1 MPSYVILRLLLAS
14 TLVAQVPAG
23 KPKSVNPADDDQ
35 LQSSLAAARNSGL
48 PHLMLLADHI
58 GWMIEDG
65 KFDDPADF
73 KIGVRA
79 VFRHSDFST
88 DLVLGE
94 LYLRM
99 LQQPVMDDLLDGY
112 AMAGRILVDGDAR
125 DWPRD
130 LIIKMPRKSRK
141 SGKGGDDPF
150 IKGFYAIRGADSLFV
165 IFQTSKKIDF
175 ATKVIFSVE
184 ISRQTDHY
192 TASAFKVS
200 LLRHQIRI
208 LNSAGDEVA
217 LATDDPVVYKIKPR
231 VLEMR
236 IPLANLEKDLRS
248 IAVRGSVTEPQSTKA
263 PELTPWLA
271 CPTGPVSQPTEMLI
285 HFAIQ
290 RELPQGNSLPLAIAL
305 QEGMLLANSHPDLA
319 ERIKKDAYAW
329 LQLALD
335 IDEQLKARRL
345 KPISPLPISAQL
357 AWACRYD
364 GRQVLS
370 TVEEYEFHVP
380 TPATIAD
387 LRGYAEVRGWL
398 TETTPAELRA
408 AIAKMITD
416 DFKTF
421 DFPTEKARELGP
433 DFEERREDA
442 HYVKGK
448 HKYLSYRDVGVNR
461 RWKFLEAGFGL
472 KGTRQQ
478 AIEFQRVLSIAA
490 GLPTLRASHYGPG
503 SSEIYTISFDA
514 KKRKWFAA
522 GAPALSTAQ
531 KAKFNFVWHK
541 PWTRPERFELF
552 SRVVPAGGRQAGA
565 VPDGPFR
572 FLLEADVQ
580 EFSVKRLSAMLEKG
594 IADELFAKSI
604 LVPLRMRR

>member
-14 TLVAQVPAG
+14 ILVAQVPAG
-23 KPKSVNPADDDQ
+23 RAKSVNPADDDQ
-35 LQSSLAAARNSGL
+35 LQSMLAAARDSGL
-48 PHLMLLADHI
+48 PHLMLLADQI

-99 LQQPVMDDLLDGY
+99 LQQPVMDDLFGGY
-112 AMAGRILVDGDAR
+112 AIAGRILVDGDAR

-130 LIIKMPRKSRK
+130 AIVKMPKKSGK
-141 SGKGGDDPF
+141 GKGGDDPF
-150 IKGFYAIRGADSLFV
+150 IKGFSAIRGADSLFV
-165 IFQTSKKIDF
+165 IFRTSKKIDF
-175 ATKVIFSVE
+175 ATKVIFAVE

-192 TASAFKVS
+192 AETAFKIS
-200 LLRHQIRI
+200 LLRHKIRI
-208 LNSAGDEVA
+208 LNGAGDEIA
-217 LATDDPVVYKIKPR
+217 MGADDPVVYKIKPR

-248 IAVRGSVTEPQSTKA
+248 IAVRGSITEPQSKKA
-263 PELTPWLA
+263 PERTPWLA
-271 CPTGPVSQPTEMLI
+271 CPTGPVSNPTEMLI

-290 RELPQGNSLPLAIAL
+290 RELPQGNSLPIAIAL
-305 QEGMLLANSHPDLA
+305 QEGLLLANSHPDLA

-345 KPISPLPISAQL
+345 KPISQLPISAQL

-364 GRQVLS
+364 GRQVLN

-398 TETTPAELRA
+398 TETTPAELRG
-408 AIAKMITD
+408 AIAKMIND

-442 HYVKGK
+442 YYVKGK
-448 HKYLSYRDVGVNR
+448 QKYLSYRDVGVNR
-461 RWKFLEAGFGL
+461 RWKFLESGFGL

-490 GLPTLRASHYGPG
+490 GLPTLRVSHHGPG
-503 SSEIYTISFDA
+503 SSEMYTVSFD
-514 KKRKWFAA
+514 
-522 GAPALSTAQ
+522 
-531 KAKFNFVWHK
+531 
-541 PWTRPERFELF
+541 
-552 SRVVPAGGRQAGA
+552 
-565 VPDGPFR
+565 
-572 FLLEADVQ
+572 
-580 EFSVKRLSAMLEKG
+580 
-594 IADELFAKSI
+594 
-604 LVPLRMRR
+604 

>member
-14 TLVAQVPAG
+14 ILVAQVPAG
-23 KPKSVNPADDDQ
+23 RAKSVNPADDEG
-35 LQSSLAAARNSGL
+35 LQSSLAAARKSGL

-65 KFDDPADF
+65 KFDDPDDF
-73 KIGVRA
+73 RIGVRA
-79 VFRHSDFST
+79 VLRHSDFST

-99 LQQPVMDDLLDGY
+99 LQQHVMDDLLDGY
-112 AMAGRILVDGDAR
+112 AVAGRILVDGDAR

-130 LIIKMPRKSRK
+130 AIVKMPKK
-141 SGKGGDDPF
+141 SGKSSKGQSGDDPF
-150 IKGFYAIRGADSLFV
+150 IKGFSAIRGADSLFV
-165 IFQTSKKIDF
+165 IFRTSKKIDF
-175 ATKVIFSVE
+175 ASKAIFTVE

-192 TASAFKVS
+192 AETAFKVS

-208 LNSAGDEVA
+208 LNSAGEEVSMGA
-217 LATDDPVVYKIKPR
+217 DDPVAYKIKPR

-236 IPLANLEKDLRS
+236 IPLANLEKELRS
-248 IAVRGSVTEPQSTKA
+248 IAVRGSVTQPQSKKG

-290 RELPQGNSLPLAIAL
+290 RELPQGNSLPIAIAL
-305 QEGMLLANSHPDLA
+305 QEGLLLANSHPDLA

-335 IDEQLKARRL
+335 MDEQLKARGL
-345 KPISPLPISAQL
+345 KPISQLPISAQL

-364 GRQVLS
+364 GRQVFS

-380 TPATIAD
+380 KPATIAD

-398 TETTPAELRA
+398 METTQAELRA
-408 AIAKMITD
+408 AIAKMIKD
-416 DFKTF
+416 DFKVF

-442 HYVKGK
+442 YYVKGK
-448 HKYLSYRDVGVNR
+448 DKDLSYRDVGVNR

-478 AIEFQRVLSIAA
+478 AIDFQRVLSIAA
-490 GLPTLRASHYGPG
+490 GLPTLRASHHGPG
-503 SSEIYTISFDA
+503 SSEMYTVSFDT

-522 GAPALSTAQ
+522 GAPTLSTAQ

-541 PWTRPERFELF
+541 PWTRPERFVLF
-552 SRVVPAGGRQAGA
+552 SRQADA

-572 FLLEADVQ
+572 FLLDADVQ

>member
-1 MPSYVILRLLLAS
+1 MSSYVILRLLLAGAF
-14 TLVAQVPAG
+14 LAQVPAG
-23 KPKSVNPADDDQ
+23 KAKSVNPADDDR

-48 PHLMLLADHI
+48 PHLMLLADQI

-79 VFRHSDFST
+79 VLRHSDFST

-99 LQQPVMDDLLDGY
+99 LQQPAMDDLLDGY
-112 AMAGRILVDGDAR
+112 AFAGRILIDGDAR

-130 LIIKMPRKSRK
+130 AIVKMPRKSGK
-141 SGKGGDDPF
+141 SGKGKGGDHPL
-150 IKGFYAIRGADSLFV
+150 IKGFGAIRGADSLFV
-165 IFQTSKKIDF
+165 VFRTSKKIDF
-175 ATKVIFSVE
+175 AGKVIFAVE

-192 TASAFKVS
+192 AETAFKVS

-208 LNSAGDEVA
+208 LNGAGDEVSMG
-217 LATDDPVVYKIKPR
+217 TDDPVVYKIKPR

-248 IAVRGSVTEPQSTKA
+248 IAVRGSVTEPQSKKA
-263 PELTPWLA
+263 PEQTPWLA
-271 CPTGPVSQPTEMLI
+271 CPTGPVSQPTEMLV
-285 HFAIQ
+285 HFATQ
-290 RELPQGNSLPLAIAL
+290 RELPQGNSLPIAIAL

-319 ERIKKDAYAW
+319 ERIKKDGYAW

-345 KPISPLPISAQL
+345 KPISQLPISAQL

-364 GRQVLS
+364 GRQAFD

-398 TETTPAELRA
+398 METTPAELRA
-408 AIAKMITD
+408 AIAKMIKD
-416 DFKTF
+416 DFKIF
-421 DFPTEKARELGP
+421 DFPTEKARELGL
-433 DFEERREDA
+433 DFEDRREDA

-461 RWKFLEAGFGL
+461 RWKLLEAGFGL

-490 GLPTLRASHYGPG
+490 GLPTLRVSHHGPG
-503 SSEIYTISFDA
+503 SSEMYTVSFDT
-514 KKRKWFAA
+514 KKRKWFVA
-522 GAPALSTAQ
+522 GAPTLSTAQ

-552 SRVVPAGGRQAGA
+552 SRQANA
-565 VPDGPFR
+565 VPDGPSR
-572 FLLEADVQ
+572 FLLDADVQ
-580 EFSVKRLSAMLEKG
+580 EFSVKRLSAMHKKG

>member
-1 MPSYVILRLLLAS
+1 MPSYLILRLLLAS
-14 TLVAQVPAG
+14 ILAAQVPAG
-23 KPKSVNPADDDQ
+23 RAKSVNPADDDQ
-35 LQSSLAAARNSGL
+35 LQSMLAAARDSGL

-79 VFRHSDFST
+79 VFRYSDFST
-88 DLVLGE
+88 DRVLGE

-99 LQQPVMDDLLDGY
+99 LQQPAMDDLLDGY
-112 AMAGRILVDGDAR
+112 AVAGRLLVDGDAR

-130 LIIKMPRKSRK
+130 AIVKMPKASGK
-141 SGKGGDDPF
+141 GKGGDDPF
-150 IKGFYAIRGADSLFV
+150 IKGFSAIRGADSLFV
-165 IFQTSKKIDF
+165 IFRTSKKIDF
-175 ATKVIFSVE
+175 ATKVIFAVE

-192 TASAFKVS
+192 AETAFKVS

-208 LNSAGDEVA
+208 LNSAGEEVSMGS
-217 LATDDPVVYKIKPR
+217 DDPVVYKIKPR

-248 IAVRGSVTEPQSTKA
+248 IAVRGTVTEPQSQKA
-263 PELTPWLA
+263 PERTPWLA

-290 RELPQGNSLPLAIAL
+290 RELPQGNSLPIAIAL
-305 QEGMLLANSHPDLA
+305 QEGLLLANSHPDLA

-335 IDEQLKARRL
+335 IDEQLKAQRL
-345 KPISPLPISAQL
+345 KPISQLPISAQL

-364 GRQVLS
+364 GRQVLN

-398 TETTPAELRA
+398 METTPAELRA
-408 AIAKMITD
+408 AIAKMIKD

-433 DFEERREDA
+433 DFEERRDDA
-442 HYVKGK
+442 YYVKGK
-448 HKYLSYRDVGVNR
+448 QKYLSYRDVGVNR

-490 GLPTLRASHYGPG
+490 GLPTLRVSHQGPG
-503 SSEIYTISFDA
+503 SSEMYTVSFDT

-522 GAPALSTAQ
+522 GAPTLSTAQ

-552 SRVVPAGGRQAGA
+552 SRQANA

-572 FLLEADVQ
+572 FLLDADVQ

>member
-14 TLVAQVPAG
+14 ILVAQVPAG
-23 KPKSVNPADDDQ
+23 KAKSANPADDDQ
-35 LQSSLAAARNSGL
+35 LQSMLAAARNSGL
-48 PHLMLLADHI
+48 PHLMLLADQI

-65 KFDDPADF
+65 KFGDPADF
-73 KIGVRA
+73 KIGVQATLRY
-79 VFRHSDFST
+79 SDFST

-99 LQQPVMDDLLDGY
+99 LQQPAMDDLLDGY
-112 AMAGRILVDGDAR
+112 AVAGRILVDGVAR

-130 LIIKMPRKSRK
+130 IIVKMPRKSGK
-141 SGKGGDDPF
+141 SGKGQSGDDPL
-150 IKGFYAIRGADSLFV
+150 IKGFGAIRGADSLFV
-165 IFQTSKKIDF
+165 IFRTSKKIDF
-175 ATKVIFSVE
+175 ASKVIFAVE

-192 TASAFKVS
+192 AETAFKVS

-217 LATDDPVVYKIKPR
+217 MAADDPVVYKIKPR

-248 IAVRGSVTEPQSTKA
+248 IAVRGSVTEPQSKKA
-263 PELTPWLA
+263 PERTPWLA

-290 RELPQGNSLPLAIAL
+290 RELPQGNSLPIAIAL
-305 QEGMLLANSHPDLA
+305 QEGLLLANSHPDLA

-345 KPISPLPISAQL
+345 KPISQLPISAQL

-364 GRQVLS
+364 GRQVLN

-398 TETTPAELRA
+398 METTPAELRA
-408 AIAKMITD
+408 AIAKMIKD

-421 DFPTEKARELGP
+421 DFPTEKARALGP
-433 DFEERREDA
+433 DFEERRDDA
-442 HYVKGK
+442 YYVKGK
-448 HKYLSYRDVGVNR
+448 QKYLSYRDVGVNR
-461 RWKFLEAGFGL
+461 RWKFLESGFGL

-490 GLPTLRASHYGPG
+490 ALPTLRVSHHGPG
-503 SSEIYTISFDA
+503 SSEMYTVSFDT

-522 GAPALSTAQ
+522 GAPTLSTAQ

-552 SRVVPAGGRQAGA
+552 SRQADA

-572 FLLEADVQ
+572 FLLDADVQ

>member
-1 MPSYVILRLLLAS
+1 MPSYVILRLLLANL
-14 TLVAQVPAG
+14 LVAQVPAG
-23 KPKSVNPADDDQ
+23 SAKSVNPADDEG
-35 LQSSLAAARNSGL
+35 LQSALAGARASGL
-48 PHLMLLADHI
+48 PHRMLLADQI
-58 GWMIEDG
+58 DWMIEDG

-79 VFRHSDFST
+79 VLRHSDFST

-99 LQQPVMDDLLDGY
+99 LQQPAMDDLLDGY
-112 AMAGRILVDGDAR
+112 AVAGRILIDGDAR

-130 LIIKMPRKSRK
+130 AIVKMPKKSGK
-141 SGKGGDDPF
+141 SGKGKGGDAPF
-150 IKGFYAIRGADSLFV
+150 LTGFSAFRGADSLFV

-175 ATKVIFSVE
+175 ATKLIFAVE

-192 TASAFKVS
+192 SDTAFKIS

-217 LATDDPVVYKIKPR
+217 MTADDPVVYRIKPR

-236 IPLANLEKDLRS
+236 IPLATLEKDLRS
-248 IAVRGSVTEPQSTKA
+248 IAVRGSVTEPQSKKA

-271 CPTGPVSQPTEMLI
+271 CPTGPVSQPTEMLV
-285 HFAIQ
+285 HFATQ
-290 RELPQGNSLPLAIAL
+290 RELPQGNSLPIAIAL
-305 QEGMLLANSHPDLA
+305 QEGLLLANSHPDLA

-329 LQLALD
+329 LQLVLD
-335 IDEQLKARRL
+335 IDEQLKAGL
-345 KPISPLPISAQL
+345 LQPISQLPISAQL

-380 TPATIAD
+380 KPATIAD

-398 TETTPAELRA
+398 METTPAELRA
-408 AIAKMITD
+408 AIAKMIKD

-433 DFEERREDA
+433 DFEERRGDA
-442 HYVKGK
+442 YYVKGK
-448 HKYLSYRDVGVNR
+448 QKYLSYRDVGVNR

-472 KGTRQQ
+472 KGTKQQ
-478 AIEFQRVLSIAA
+478 AIDFQRMLNIAA
-490 GLPTLRASHYGPG
+490 GLPTLRASHHGPG
-503 SSEIYTISFDA
+503 SSEMYTVSFDP
-514 KKRKWFAA
+514 KKRKWFPA
-522 GAPALSTAQ
+522 GAPTLSTAQ

-552 SRVVPAGGRQAGA
+552 SWQADA
-565 VPDGPFR
+565 VPNGPCRVLLDG
-572 FLLEADVQ
+572 DVQ
-580 EFSVKRLSAMLEKG
+580 EFSVKRLSAMLKKG
-594 IADELFAKSI
+594 IPDEFFAKSL

>member
-1 MPSYVILRLLLAS
+1 MPSYLILRLLLAS
-14 TLVAQVPAG
+14 ILAAQVPAG
-23 KPKSVNPADDDQ
+23 RAKSVNPADDDQ
-35 LQSSLAAARNSGL
+35 LQSMLAAARDSGL

-79 VFRHSDFST
+79 VFRYSDFST
-88 DLVLGE
+88 DRVLGE

-99 LQQPVMDDLLDGY
+99 LQQPAMDDLLDGY
-112 AMAGRILVDGDAR
+112 AVAGRLLVDGDAR

-130 LIIKMPRKSRK
+130 AIVKMPRKS
-141 SGKGGDDPF
+141 GKGKSGDDPF
-150 IKGFYAIRGADSLFV
+150 IKGFSAIRGADSLFV
-165 IFQTSKKIDF
+165 IFRTSKKIDF
-175 ATKVIFSVE
+175 ASKVIFAVE

-192 TASAFKVS
+192 AETAFKIS

-208 LNSAGDEVA
+208 SNSAGDEVA
-217 LATDDPVVYKIKPR
+217 MGADDPVVYKIKPR

-248 IAVRGSVTEPQSTKA
+248 IAVRGTVTEPQSQRA
-263 PELTPWLA
+263 PERTPWLA

-290 RELPQGNSLPLAIAL
+290 RELPQGNSLPIAIAL
-305 QEGMLLANSHPDLA
+305 QEGLLLANSHPDLA

-335 IDEQLKARRL
+335 IDEQLKAQRL
-345 KPISPLPISAQL
+345 KPISQLPISAQL

-398 TETTPAELRA
+398 MDTTPAELRV
-408 AIAKMITD
+408 AIAKMIKD
-416 DFKTF
+416 DFKIF
-421 DFPTEKARELGP
+421 DFPTEKASALGP
-433 DFEERREDA
+433 DFEERRDDA
-442 HYVKGK
+442 YYVKGK
-448 HKYLSYRDVGVNR
+448 QKYLSYRDVGVNR
-461 RWKFLEAGFGL
+461 RWKFLESGFGL

-478 AIEFQRVLSIAA
+478 AIEFQRMLSIAA
-490 GLPTLRASHYGPG
+490 GLPTLRVSHQGPG
-503 SSEIYTISFDA
+503 SSEMYTVSFDT

-522 GAPALSTAQ
+522 GVPTLSTAQ

-552 SRVVPAGGRQAGA
+552 SRQADA
-565 VPDGPFR
+565 VSDGPFR
-572 FLLEADVQ
+572 FLLDADVQ
-580 EFSVKRLSAMLEKG
+580 QFSVKRLAAMLEKG

>member
-1 MPSYVILRLLLAS
+1 MPSYVILRILLVS

-23 KPKSVNPADDDQ
+23 RAKSVKPADDEG
-35 LQSSLAAARNSGL
+35 LQAILARARSSSVAR
-48 PHLMLLADHI
+48 HRLLALQIDNI
-58 GWMIEDG
+58 IEAER
-65 KFDDPADF
+65 FDDAGFF
-73 KIGVRA
+73 KLGTMTVLKHCDSA
-79 VFRHSDFST
+79 SDPIL
-88 DLVLGE
+88 DE
-94 LYLRM
+94 MYLRM
-99 LQQPVMDDLLDGY
+99 LQQPALNDMSDGY
-112 AMAGRILVDGDAR
+112 ALAGLILVDGDAR

-130 LIIKMPRKSRK
+130 LIIKTPKKSRK
-141 SGKGGDDPF
+141 AGKGGNDPF
-150 IKGFYAIRGADSLFV
+150 IKGFCAIRGADSLFV
-165 IFQTSKKIDF
+165 IFQTSEKIDI
-175 ATKVIFSVE
+175 ATKVIFAVE

-192 TASAFKVS
+192 VETAFKVS
-200 LLRHQIRI
+200 LVRHQIRI

-217 LATDDPVVYKIKPR
+217 MPADDSVVYRIKPR

-236 IPLANLEKDLRS
+236 IPLSNLGKDLRS
-248 IAVRGSVTEPQSTKA
+248 IAVRGSVTEPQSKKA
-263 PELTPWLA
+263 PERTPWLA

-290 RELPQGNSLPLAIAL
+290 GELKHDSSLPIAIAL
-305 QEGMLLANSHPDLA
+305 QEGLLLANSHPDLA
-319 ERIKKDAYAW
+319 DQIKKDAYAW
-329 LQLALD
+329 LQLARR
-335 IDEQLKARRL
+335 IDEQLEIRGL
-345 KPISPLPISAQL
+345 KPISQLPISAQL

-364 GRQVLS
+364 GRQVMS

-398 TETTPAELRA
+398 METTPAELRT
-408 AIAKMITD
+408 AIAKMIKD

-433 DFEERREDA
+433 DFEDRREDA

-448 HKYLSYRDVGVNR
+448 NKYLSYRDVGVNR

-478 AIEFQRVLSIAA
+478 AIDFQRVLSIAA
-490 GLPTLRASHYGPG
+490 GLPTLRASHQGPG
-503 SSEIYTISFDA
+503 SSEMYTVSFDA

-522 GAPALSTAQ
+522 GAPTLSTTQ

-552 SRVVPAGGRQAGA
+552 SRQARVVPE
-565 VPDGPFR
+565 GPFR
-572 FLLEADVQ
+572 FLLDADVQ

>member
-14 TLVAQVPAG
+14 ILVAQVPAG
-23 KPKSVNPADDDQ
+23 KAESANPADDDQ

-48 PHLMLLADHI
+48 PHLMLLADQI

-65 KFDDPADF
+65 KFGDPADF
-73 KIGVRA
+73 KIGVQATLRY
-79 VFRHSDFST
+79 SDFST

-112 AMAGRILVDGDAR
+112 AFAGRILVDGDAR

-130 LIIKMPRKSRK
+130 AIVKMPKK
-141 SGKGGDDPF
+141 SGKGKGGDASF
-150 IKGFYAIRGADSLFV
+150 IKGFSAIRGADSLFV
-165 IFQTSKKIDF
+165 IFRTSKKIEF
-175 ATKVIFSVE
+175 ASKVIFAVE

-192 TASAFKVS
+192 AETAFKVS

-217 LATDDPVVYKIKPR
+217 MAADDPVVYKIKPR

-248 IAVRGSVTEPQSTKA
+248 IAVRGSVTEPQSQKA
-263 PELTPWLA
+263 PERTPWLA

-290 RELPQGNSLPLAIAL
+290 RELPQGNSLPIAIAL
-305 QEGMLLANSHPDLA
+305 QEGLLLANSHPDLA

-335 IDEQLKARRL
+335 IDEQLKAQRL
-345 KPISPLPISAQL
+345 KPISQLPISAQL

-364 GRQVLS
+364 GRQVFS

-380 TPATIAD
+380 KPATIAD

-398 TETTPAELRA
+398 METTPAELRA
-408 AIAKMITD
+408 AIAKMIKD
-416 DFKTF
+416 DFRAF
-421 DFPTEKARELGP
+421 DFPTEKARALGP
-433 DFEERREDA
+433 DFEERRDDA
-442 HYVKGK
+442 YYVKGK
-448 HKYLSYRDVGVNR
+448 QKYLSYRDVGVNR

-490 GLPTLRASHYGPG
+490 GLPTLRTSHHGPG
-503 SSEIYTISFDA
+503 SSEMYTVSFDT

-522 GAPALSTAQ
+522 GAPTLSTAQ

-552 SRVVPAGGRQAGA
+552 SRQADA

-572 FLLEADVQ
+572 FLLDADVQ